1 MRGTQSK
8 ETDRKDHV
16 KIEAET
22 GVIQTKSSLPE
33 SGRDKRGFSPRSSG
47 GSAALPTP

>member
-1 MRGTQSK
+1 MRGRQSK

-22 GVIQTKSSLPE
+22 GVIQSKSSLPE
-33 SGRDKRGFSPRSSG
+33 AGRDKRGFSLRASG
-47 GSAALPTP
+47 GSAALLTP